1 MREYLNTEN
10 ENITRNQVQNDTEQD
25 SLQKHESEEDSKSKI
40 YSTEEQKNS
49 NRIFKSATPKYT
61 VDWYVKWFSSVV
73 LICAISIRSAQI
85 NPLLDLI
92 LSFTGMVGW
101 TYVSIVWKDSSTIQR
116 DKCRQGREVPW
127 GCKEVNSTGN
137 FSEVFSKLPDI
148 LSSLLDPL
156 VYPHRICP
164 SKNQMRDNL

>member
-10 ENITRNQVQNDTEQD
+10 ENITRNQVQNDTEQNK
-25 SLQKHESEEDSKSKI
+25 LQRRENAEDSKSKI

-49 NRIFKSATPKYT
+49 NLIFKSATPKYT

-73 LICAISIRSAQI
+73 LICAISIRSAQV

-101 TYVSIVWKDSSTIQR
+101 TYVSIVWKDRALILLNGIAT
-116 DKCRQGREVPW
+116 VLLA
-127 GCKEVNSTGN
+127 TG
-137 FSEVFSKLPDI
+137 
-148 LSSLLDPL
+148 LLR
-156 VYPHRICP
+156 HFAA
-164 SKNQMRDNL
+164 